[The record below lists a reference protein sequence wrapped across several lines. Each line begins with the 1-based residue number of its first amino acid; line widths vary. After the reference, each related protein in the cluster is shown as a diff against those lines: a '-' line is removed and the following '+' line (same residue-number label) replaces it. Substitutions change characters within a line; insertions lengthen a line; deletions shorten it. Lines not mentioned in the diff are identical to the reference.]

1 MSVRVE
7 QFQGDP
13 REWDAFVAAA
23 PGASGYHGYAWRGVL
38 EQSFGHPSYYLAARE
53 QGALSGVLP
62 LVHMKSMLFGNFL
75 VSLPF
80 VTYGGLLSR
89 SETSGHALLQAAE
102 ELRTKLGARHVE
114 LRHTGECELE
124 LPAKRH
130 KVAMVLPLSGDEDQM
145 WGSVGVKAR
154 NQVRKA
160 QKSGLEPVWG
170 GAELLDDFYAVF
182 VRNMRDLGT
191 PVYARSFFATVLA
204 GLPEQTR
211 IVVIRTNG
219 QPTAAGLLFWHGE
232 TLEIPWASS
241 IRDYNPLCPNNLMYW
256 EAIRHGLSVGLK
268 RFDLGRSTPGAG
280 TYKFKEQW
288 GAKPEP
294 LAWHYILPQG
304 ESLPDL
310 TNQNPKFS
318 LAIEAW
324 RRLPLPM
331 TRLIGPSI
339 VRCIP

>member
-1 MSVRVE
+1 MSVSVE
-7 QFQGDP
+7 QFQGDAF
-13 REWDAFVAAA
+13 EWDSFVSAA
-23 PGASGYHGYAWRGVL
+23 PGVSGYFAYAWRGIL
-38 EQSFGHPSYYLAARE
+38 EKSFGHPSYYLAARE
-53 QGALSGVLP
+53 KGALSGVLP
-62 LVHMKSMLFGNFL
+62 LVHMKSLLFGNFL

-80 VTYGGLLSR
+80 VTYGGLLARTEVSAK
-89 SETSGHALLQAAE
+89 ALLDAAE
-102 ELRTKLGARHVE
+102 ELRGRLGARHVE
-114 LRHTGECELE
+114 LRHMDDTGLE

-130 KVAMVLPLSGDEDQM
+130 KVAMVLPLGENEDQM
-145 WGSVGVKAR
+145 WGSVGVKVR

-160 QKSGLEPVWG
+160 QRSGLETVWG
-170 GAELLDDFYAVF
+170 GAELLDDFYTVF

-191 PVYARSFFATVLA
+191 PVYARDFFATVLE

-211 IVVIRTNG
+211 IVSIRKDGN
-219 QPTAAGLLFWHGE
+219 PVAAGILYRHGE

-241 IRDYNPLCPNNLMYW
+241 IRDYNRLCPNNLMYW
-256 EAIRHGLSVGLK
+256 EAIRHGLSHGLK

-288 GAKPEP
+288 GAQPEP

-304 ESLPDL
+304 ESLPNL